1 MPSRVSLGMEGI
13 CVVSDDPV
21 RGLTTPSSSRNL
33 TLDLYEQYK
42 AKVYTLCLR
51 YSGGDRGW
59 AEDVTH
65 DVFLT
70 VMRHTDVLSEE
81 KNVAGWI
88 YRVTS
93 NACLSRLRRDRGVW
107 RRVRDVLMTA
117 PVEKATRPDDQLIG
131 EERYRELFAEL
142 EKLQPL
148 ERMVFSMK
156 YFDGLEQ
163 NEIGETLKLSKGYVS
178 KLMTRARNKVLGDE

>member
-1 MPSRVSLGMEGI
+1 MEGI
-13 CVVSDDPV
+13 CVVSDETV
-21 RGLTTPSSSRNL
+21 RGITTPNSSRNL

-65 DVFLT
+65 DVFLI
-70 VMRHTDVLSEE
+70 VMRHTASLSEE
-81 KNVAGWI
+81 KNVAGWM

-107 RRVRDVLMTA
+107 RRVRDALSSA
-117 PVEKATRPDDQLIG
+117 PSEKVTRPDDQLIG
-131 EERYRELFAEL
+131 EERYRELFEQL
-142 EKLQPL
+142 GRLQPL

-163 NEIGETLKLSKGYVS
+163 HEIGETLKLSKGYVS
-178 KLMTRARNKVLGDE
+178 KLMTRARSKVLGDE